1 MPTDNDSRLK
11 RPPEPSAYEVG
22 YGKPPVASRFKP
34 GQSGNLKGRPE
45 GSRNK
50 VLGPK
55 EERLR
60 DIVLAEAYRPI
71 KVNEGKKQISV
82 PMAEAIVRG
91 LAVNAARGQLRAQQ
105 LFTKMLSE
113 TERALGLQKMQRL
126 ETALS
131 YKLTWEYEFAR
142 RERLGITGPEPIL
155 HPDDV
160 QVNFSTGEVSIIGP
174 MTRQQKAELDH
185 WYDWVEQADR
195 NIERLSAQLE
205 KIRSKKVRAYV
216 ETQIADERF
225 RREKIVSIIGEP
237 SKRRRS

>member
-60 DIVLAEAYRPI
+60 EIVLAEAYRPI

-113 TERALGLQKMQRL
+113 TERALALQKMQRL
-126 ETALS
+126 ETGA
-131 YKLTWEYEFAR
+131 KLQTELGIRVRSPRAAWNNWPGAHSSSGR
-142 RERLGITGPEPIL
+142 RSSELQHRRSQHHRTNDKATEGRTGSLVRLGGAGRSQYRTSQRPIGKNQIQES
-155 HPDDV
+155 P
-160 QVNFSTGEVSIIGP
+160 
-174 MTRQQKAELDH
+174 
-185 WYDWVEQADR
+185 
-195 NIERLSAQLE
+195 RLC
-205 KIRSKKVRAYV
+205 
-216 ETQIADERF
+216 
-225 RREKIVSIIGEP
+225 
-237 SKRRRS
+237 